1 MNKDI
6 LCPNCKNKM
15 YFCLD
20 EWGYTPWHLHC
31 DNCNINI
38 GATNMNKAAELIQI
52 YHQPN
57 TWIEYYGG
65 DIQILCIKG
74 KYIINK
80 TVDI

>member
-1 MNKDI
+1 MDKDI
-6 LCPNCKNKM
+6 LCPNCKNKI

-31 DNCNINI
+31 KTCDINI
-38 GATNMNKAAELIQI
+38 GATSQKKAINLLQK
-52 YHQPN
+52 YHSLE

-80 TVDI
+80 TGV